1 MFLPASESW
10 ADSLR
15 MNDLVIRNDIFYEK
29 FSDVPFTGK
38 LSGKINGKIKN
49 GKRNG
54 LWTVYHDNGQLH
66 SKGKYKNGNKE
77 GLWEVYHR
85 NGKLQSKG
93 EYKNGNEEGLWEWY
107 FDNGGIMNAGYFK
120 YGKRDGLTKIF
131 DAVNGDGT
139 LVETRTYKDGKLIEL
154 RKQ

>member
-1 MFLPASESW
+1 MQINRNCTIRTVASLLTALFMFLPASESW
-10 ADSLR
+10 AESLR
-15 MNDLVIRNDIFYEK
+15 INDLVIRNDIFYEK

-38 LSGKINGKIKN
+38 LSGKINGEIKN

-66 SKGKYKNGNKE
+66 SKGK
-77 GLWEVYHR
+77 
-85 NGKLQSKG
+85 
-93 EYKNGNEEGLWEWY
+93 YKNGNEEGLWEWY

-131 DAVNGDGT
+131 DAVYGDGT